1 MVKVSQEIEQI
12 SGPPV
17 TSFLL
22 GHLGLLWQNS
32 GNDWFQQIF
41 DTFIGI
47 TKIYQA
53 QNAGFMRFW
62 IGPTQP
68 VVVIFDAE
76 CAEGVLTSNVNIDKS
91 KEFDFAIPWLGL
103 GLFTS
108 TGDKWRVHRKMLT
121 PAFHFRILES
131 FVPIIGKQQKIMLD
145 LIESKMNSNRVI
157 DDIRPIITNCAL
169 DIICETAMGVNI
181 NAQTDPE
188 SKYSKAVRKV
198 LDLFTLRFLSPW
210 LWNDLIFQMTPT
222 GIEQRKTIKFLHN
235 FTVTVIK
242 QKKKEILDKMRTGG
256 ADLEATM
263 NDIGTKRVLA
273 FLDNLLTQNIKDP
286 NSLSDEDIRSEVD
299 TFMSAGQDTS
309 SATIQFALQL
319 IGNHPEVQTKIHEE
333 LDTIY
338 GDSPDREIKFED
350 LREMKYLEKCIKET
364 LRLFPPVLFIARQ
377 ITEEFKIKGRTIP
390 PGTTCL
396 VLHYVL
402 HRDPKYFPN
411 PEVFNPDRFS
421 PENMNE
427 RHAFAFVPFSAGPRN
442 CIGQR
447 FALQT
452 TKALIA
458 SILRKYRITSVL
470 PMNKIELAIGT
481 TMGPKNKITLQ
492 FERR

>member
-1 MVKVSQEIEQI
+1 M
-12 SGPPV
+12 
-17 TSFLL
+17 L
-22 GHLGLLWQNS
+22 
-32 GNDWFQQIF
+32 
-41 DTFIGI
+41 
-47 TKIYQA
+47 
-53 QNAGFMRFW
+53 
-62 IGPTQP
+62 
-68 VVVIFDAE
+68 
-76 CAEGVLTSNVNIDKS
+76 
-91 KEFDFAIPWLGL
+91 FA
-103 GLFTS
+103 
-108 TGDKWRVHRKMLT
+108 
-121 PAFHFRILES
+121 
-131 FVPIIGKQQKIMLD
+131 
-145 LIESKMNSNRVI
+145 
-157 DDIRPIITNCAL
+157 
-169 DIICETAMGVNI
+169 ETAMGVNI

-338 GDSPDREIKFED
+338 CDSPDREIKFED

-442 CIGQR
+442 C
-447 FALQT
+447 
-452 TKALIA
+452 
-458 SILRKYRITSVL
+458 
-470 PMNKIELAIGT
+470 
-481 TMGPKNKITLQ
+481 
-492 FERR
+492 